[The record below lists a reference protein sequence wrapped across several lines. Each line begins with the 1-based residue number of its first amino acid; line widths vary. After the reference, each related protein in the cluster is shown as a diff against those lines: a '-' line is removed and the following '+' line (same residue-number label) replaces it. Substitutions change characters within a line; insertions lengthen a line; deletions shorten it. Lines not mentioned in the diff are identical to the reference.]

1 MYMPKMK
8 PVGSMVRPVIKSK
21 HTDTQIP
28 YIYTYIY
35 IYIYIYKLPVEML
48 IFNGLVIL
56 EF

>member
-28 YIYTYIY
+28 YIYIY
-35 IYIYIYKLPVEML
+35 NIYIYKLPVEML
-48 IFNGLVIL
+48 IFNGLLIL